1 MAEDECTPIWVSLD
15 CSGSTD
21 DECQGFPAAV
31 GAAIDLA
38 PILVGK
44 GVDNITANGIA
55 SSACRAVEMGN
66 AANANFLLV
75 SAYLV
80 FLMQAG
86 FAMLCAGSV
95 RSKNTMNILLK
106 NVLDA
111 CVGSISFYLLGY
123 GFAYQGSGGSPNP
136 FIGTSNFALVEL
148 TPTAGL
154 SDNDTVG
161 ITDWAGFLFQ
171 WAFAAAAATI
181 VSGSVA
187 ERTSFLAYLLYSV
200 FLTSFVY
207 PVIVHWVWDSAGWLT
222 AFRDD
227 RLLGTGM
234 IDFAGS
240 GVVHMVGGFAG
251 LCGAAMVGPRV
262 GRFDADGNPVDMPGH
277 SATLVVL
284 GTFLLW
290 FGWYGFNPGSFLA
303 IDSAVA
309 AEVVGRTA
317 VTTTLAAGTAG
328 TTSLVLKYYLTGTWN
343 LIDVCNGLLAGL
355 VSITAGCPVVEPWA
369 AMIAGFVG
377 AFVFN
382 GASTLLL
389 KLKIDDPL
397 EACPMHGFCGAWGVL
412 YVGLMANPTYVAQAY
427 SDEHDFGVFY
437 GGAGKLLACQII
449 GVIVIFLWVC
459 GMLGPFFFA
468 LQKLSLLRVSPSE
481 ELIGLDV
488 SKHGG
493 HAYYGDDS
501 SKAAEQNKDAMK
513 ESAPNL

>member
-1 MAEDECTPIWVSLD
+1 
-15 CSGSTD
+15 
-21 DECQGFPAAV
+21 V
-31 GAAIDLA
+31 G
-38 PILVGK
+38 V
-44 GVDNITANGIA
+44 
-55 SSACRAVEMGN
+55 
-66 AANANFLLV
+66 
-75 SAYLV
+75 
-80 FLMQAG
+80 
-86 FAMLCAGSV
+86 
-95 RSKNTMNILLK
+95 
-106 NVLDA
+106 
-111 CVGSISFYLLGY
+111 
-123 GFAYQGSGGSPNP
+123 
-136 FIGTSNFALVEL
+136 
-148 TPTAGL
+148 
-154 SDNDTVG
+154 
-161 ITDWAGFLFQ
+161 TDWAGFLFQ

-187 ERTSFLAYLLYSV
+187 ERTSFLAYLLYSI

-207 PVIVHWVWDSAGWLT
+207 PVVVHWVWDSYGWLS
-222 AFRDD
+222 AFNGEP
-227 RLLGTGM
+227 LLGVGM

-251 LCGAAMVGPRV
+251 LWGATMVGPRV
-262 GRFDADGNPVDMPGH
+262 GRFDADGNAVDMPGH

-328 TTSLVLKYYLTGTWN
+328 CTSLVFKYYLTGAWN
-343 LIDVCNGLLAGL
+343 LVDVCNGLLAGL

-377 AFVFN
+377 AFVFV

-389 KLKIDDPL
+389 KVKVDDPL

-412 YVGLMANPTYVAQAY
+412 YVGFMAQPTYVQQAY
-427 SDEHDFGVFY
+427 GDVDYGVFY
-437 GGAGKLLACQII
+437 GGSGRLLACQII
-449 GVIVIFLWVC
+449 GIICIFCWVTA
-459 GMLGPFFFA
+459 MLAPFFFA

-481 ELIGLDV
+481 ELVGLDV

-501 SKAAEQNKDAMK
+501 SKAVAETKDLMK
-513 ESAPNL
+513 DGAPEI